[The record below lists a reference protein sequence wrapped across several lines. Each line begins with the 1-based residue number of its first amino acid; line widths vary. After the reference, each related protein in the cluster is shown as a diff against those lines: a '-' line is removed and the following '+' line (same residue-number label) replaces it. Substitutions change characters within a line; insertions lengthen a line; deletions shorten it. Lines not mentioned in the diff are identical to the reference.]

1 MREAAKTTG
10 AVKSAIWWRAEENE
24 GTGRLSNTSAFDLN
38 RHWSKKKV
46 EIFKYERD
54 EDLFQLIQSFFFKNA
69 KELTA
74 LFWEGKTPHR
84 RVVSHWMRQ
93 VTSNVTLQTLTQV
106 LKEYSTKFGDLLEL
120 MDSWLMDNIQCLA
133 GYSES
138 FFSVFFLCF
147 LSSLLLIL
155 MLLRW

>member
-54 EDLFQLIQSFFFKNA
+54 EDLFQLIQSFFFLK
-69 KELTA
+69 
-74 LFWEGKTPHR
+74 
-84 RVVSHWMRQ
+84 RQ
-93 VTSNVTLQTLTQV
+93 RAHSIV
-106 LKEYSTKFGDLLEL
+106 LGGENPS
-120 MDSWLMDNIQCLA
+120 
-133 GYSES
+133 
-138 FFSVFFLCF
+138 
-147 LSSLLLIL
+147 
-155 MLLRW
+155 

>member
-54 EDLFQLIQSFFFKNA
+54 EDLFQLIQSFFFKTP
-69 KELTA
+69 KSSQHC
-74 LFWEGKTPHR
+74 FGRGKPLIDVLLATG
-84 RVVSHWMRQ
+84 WGKWRQ
-93 VTSNVTLQTLTQV
+93 RSRY
-106 LKEYSTKFGDLLEL
+106 KP
-120 MDSWLMDNIQCLA
+120 
-133 GYSES
+133 
-138 FFSVFFLCF
+138 
-147 LSSLLLIL
+147 
-155 MLLRW
+155 

>member
-54 EDLFQLIQSFFFKNA
+54 EDLFQLIQSFFFKTP
-69 KELTA
+69 KSSQHC
-74 LFWEGKTPHR
+74 FGRGKPLR

>member
-54 EDLFQLIQSFFFKNA
+54 EDLFQLIQSFFFKTP
-69 KELTA
+69 KSSQHC
-74 LFWEGKTPHR
+74 FGRGKPLR

-120 MDSWLMDNIQCLA
+120 MDSWITFSVWLVILRV
-133 GYSES
+133 SSLFS
-138 FFSVFFLCF
+138 FCVFFLVYC
-147 LSSLLLIL
+147 
-155 MLLRW
+155 WY

>member
-54 EDLFQLIQSFFFKNA
+54 EDLFQLIQSSSFFFK
-69 KELTA
+69 
-74 LFWEGKTPHR
+74 
-84 RVVSHWMRQ
+84 RQ
-93 VTSNVTLQTLTQV
+93 RAHSIV
-106 LKEYSTKFGDLLEL
+106 LGGENPS
-120 MDSWLMDNIQCLA
+120 
-133 GYSES
+133 
-138 FFSVFFLCF
+138 
-147 LSSLLLIL
+147 
-155 MLLRW
+155 

>member
-10 AVKSAIWWRAEENE
+10 AVKSATWWRAEENE

-54 EDLFQLIQSFFFKNA
+54 EDLFQLIQSFFLNA

-84 RVVSHWMRQ
+84 RVVSHCIRQ

-138 FFSVFFLCF
+138 FFCF
-147 LSSLLLIL
+147 LFVFSF
-155 MLLRW
+155 